1 MKCLTWLQQ
10 KITRQYVQSLLTMNG
25 MMNSCLNLDLSTSS
39 LVPTDVDSSEGSDDE
54 DSDPMEVPLP
64 HFKSLDEAIS
74 YLGDI
79 YNFLENRGY
88 TKEANSSNTLSDA
101 LARFHCAS
109 VIKQTSITNHF

>member
-10 KITRQYVQSLLTMNG
+10 KIMRQYVQSLLTMNG

-39 LVPTDVDSSEGSDDE
+39 LVLTDVDSNEGSDNE

-64 HFKSLDEAIS
+64 CFKRLDKAIS

-79 YNFLENRGY
+79 CDFWK
-88 TKEANSSNTLSDA
+88 TEA
-101 LARFHCAS
+101 
-109 VIKQTSITNHF
+109 IPKKQTAQIFSRMIWQDFTVQQ